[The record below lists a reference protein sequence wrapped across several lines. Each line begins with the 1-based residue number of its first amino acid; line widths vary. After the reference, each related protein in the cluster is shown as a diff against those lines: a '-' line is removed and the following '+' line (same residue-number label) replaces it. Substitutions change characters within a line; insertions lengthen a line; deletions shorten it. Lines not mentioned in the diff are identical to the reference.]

1 MINLSSVHLKIQIT
15 LQGGNEMSTTTNDA
29 EQPKAKGKEYL
40 KGWIP
45 YSVKR
50 YWAYLAVT
58 IVGLV
63 MPWITINGNHI
74 FLLNFDQKKLHLAGV
89 AFDMQELY
97 LMPFMLMLLFL
108 GIFALTAVGGRA
120 WCGWFCP
127 QTIFR
132 VIYRDFI
139 ETKLLGLRK
148 RISNKQ
154 QKPDMS
160 KVENQLKKV
169 VGILIWS
176 ALAFIAASNFMWYFV
191 PPEDFF
197 RYLANPGEHMVLIS
211 FIAGLA
217 LFLIADVI
225 FIKEDFCVYICP
237 YSRVQSVLYDKDT
250 IMAIYDPH
258 RGGNIYQGHG
268 NNRVKLYNKQKELLA
283 VEPNA
288 ECTTCQSCVN
298 VCPTHI
304 DIRKGLQ
311 LECINC
317 LECVD
322 ACTKV
327 MGALGRPSLVRWS
340 SEKETIAQEGKTHY
354 LRTKTIMYFVALT
367 IVLIALFAMGSKKE
381 NMLLNVNKTT
391 RLYKLLEHDGVEN
404 DYIFLF
410 TNTDSKPHSYYFEIV
425 GNDDIKIVRPKEP
438 FRIGAGQ
445 KKKVVVVL
453 ETHEEL
459 ADDARKDVP
468 IPLKIRAYAV
478 DDKKNIV
485 VDRESVFVYPRK
497 DLLED

>member
-1 MINLSSVHLKIQIT
+1 
-15 LQGGNEMSTTTNDA
+15 MSTIDV
-29 EQPKAKGKEYL
+29 EESSKKLKGKEYL

-50 YWAYLAVT
+50 YWMYLAVT
-58 IVGLV
+58 IVGIVL
-63 MPWITINGNHI
+63 PWITINGNHI
-74 FLLNFDQKKLHLAGV
+74 FLLNFDQKKLHLGGI

-108 GIFALTAVGGRA
+108 GIFTLTAVGGRA
-120 WCGWFCP
+120 WCGWACP

-132 VIYRDFI
+132 VIYRDLI

-148 RISNKQ
+148 RITNKQ
-154 QKPDMS
+154 QEPDYS
-160 KVENQLKKV
+160 LVSNQAKRV
-169 VGILIWS
+169 AAILIWS
-176 ALAFIAASNFMWYFV
+176 VLSLIAAANFMWYFI

-197 RYLANPGEHMVLIS
+197 AYLANPMDHTVLLG
-211 FIAGLA
+211 FIIGIA
-217 LFLIADVI
+217 LFLVADVV

-250 IMAIYDPH
+250 VMAVYDPH
-258 RGGNIYQGHG
+258 RGGEIYEGSGPERH
-268 NNRVKLYNKQKELLA
+268 KLYTKQKELLV

-288 ECTTCQSCVN
+288 ECTTCESCVT

-327 MGALGRPSLVRWS
+327 MGALGKPSLVRWS
-340 SEKETIAQEGKTHY
+340 SDKEVIAQEGKTQY
-354 LRTKTIMYFVALT
+354 FRTKTIMYAAALV
-367 IVLIALFAMGSKKE
+367 IILIALFTVGSKKE

-391 RLYKLLEHDGVEN
+391 RLYKINDNGVVEN

-410 TNTDSKPHSYYFEIV
+410 ANTDNKPHSYFFEIV
-425 GNDDIKIVRPKEP
+425 GNKDLKIIRPTEP
-438 FRIGAGQ
+438 FKIGAG
-445 KKKVVVVL
+445 KKKKSVVVIETNKVL
-453 ETHEEL
+453 VN
-459 ADDARKDVP
+459 DATKDT
-468 IPLKIRAYAV
+468 PLPVKIKAYAV

-485 VDRESVFVYPRK
+485 VERDTVFTYPRI
-497 DLLED
+497 DLLKK